1 MKKEEA
7 LLVVGGLAA
16 VGIVAYF
23 MLAEP
28 IKPLPGEPSAEISEI
43 SLH

>member
-1 MKKEEA
+1 MKIEEA

-28 IKPLPGEPSAEISEI
+28 IKPKPEETSAEISEI
-43 SLH
+43 SLY